1 MNCQS
6 CNTTIDYRF
15 LSNCSTCGTEVKPEL
30 VPQAIELP
38 QKAEVAPQQKR
49 VSWIRPVASV
59 FYVLIS
65 SLVGMV
71 AGAVTIYF
79 TAGVFF
85 SIVLSNPGEHPSASC
100 ARGAAIGL
108 LSILSG
114 AFLGTAGASAYAT
127 KHVVVKHRHG

>member
-1 MNCQS
+1 M
-6 CNTTIDYRF
+6 
-15 LSNCSTCGTEVKPEL
+15 
-30 VPQAIELP
+30 
-38 QKAEVAPQQKR
+38 
-49 VSWIRPVASV
+49 

-114 AFLGTAGASAYAT
+114 AFLGTAGGSAYAT